1 MNDLTK
7 HDIEKVLIAHN
18 YARAKT
24 ARRLGISPPTFSKL
38 VALHGIE
45 LPPSPHHHSH
55 PKEYY
60 QAALDECLGQVAATA
75 RYLGIS
81 APTLRKHLHRH
92 KLAGYADGS
101 N

>member
-1 MNDLTK
+1 MS
-7 HDIEKVLIAHN
+7 DISKQQILDALAEN
-18 YARAKT
+18 NNERARS

-38 VALHGIE
+38 VSLHGIE

-92 KLAGYADGS
+92 KLGVYSDD
-101 N
+101 